1 MKKGLIVLLGILS
14 VLCFAGG
21 AIGYMEANKTKPDVP
36 SDNKDKIKYVYYL
49 DGTLVTKELVSNKK
63 SYIDATSSSL
73 VETTT
78 NDIVFT
84 NSSCT
89 NNLTGTFDTNTWEFV
104 PSEEKVSTCSLYFNR
119 ANYDVTLTVTG
130 GEVDANQDTK
140 VAREKNGIFKI
151 KPHEGYE
158 FDSVICSNNK
168 EASWDKD
175 NNVLSINAIT
185 EDVACKV
192 VFKIKSLTFK
202 LKAENGTGDN
212 QLTVE
217 YGKNISSLA
226 TPNKDYEFASNAK
239 ITCTNNQVATYDQ
252 SKSVVVID
260 KLTDNTEC
268 TIKFTPVKVEK
279 FKVSLTMPEH
289 VKVTKGSTSQ
299 EVNKNATAE
308 FTLKADTGYEL
319 VKMDCDGTEPAKTV
333 NSADNS
339 VTYKIPNVIKN
350 MTCTVTEKVVSA
362 SGN

>member
-1 MKKGLIVLLGILS
+1 MRKGLIVLLGILS
-14 VLCFAGG
+14 ALCFAG
-21 AIGYMEANKTKPDVP
+21 AAVGYVEASKVKPDVP
-36 SDNKDKIKYVYYL
+36 SDNKGEIKYVYYL

-63 SYIDATSSSL
+63 SYVDSTTSSL
-73 VETTT
+73 VETVTD
-78 NDIVFT
+78 DIVFT

-89 NNLTGTFDTNTWEFV
+89 NNLTGTFDTITWEFI
-104 PSEEKVSTCSLYFNR
+104 PNEEKTSTCSLYFNR

-130 GEVDANQDTK
+130 GEVDPNQDTK
-140 VAREKNGIFKI
+140 VAREQNGIFKI
-151 KPHEGYE
+151 KPHDGYE
-158 FDSVICSNNK
+158 YDSVICSNNK
-168 EASWDKD
+168 EASWDND

-202 LKAENGTGDN
+202 LKTENGTGDN

-226 TPNKDYEFASNAK
+226 TANKDYEFASNGK

-252 SKSVVVID
+252 SKSSVIID

-279 FKVSLTMPEH
+279 FKISLTMPEH
-289 VKVTKGSTSQ
+289 IKVTKGGTTQ
-299 EVNKNATAE
+299 EVNKNASAE

-319 VKMDCDGTEPAKTV
+319 VKMDCDGTEPAKTI
-333 NSADNS
+333 NSTDNS
-339 VTYKIPNVIKN
+339 VTYKISSVSKN
-350 MTCTVTEKVVSA
+350 MTCTVTEKVVST
-362 SGN
+362 SEN